1 MPHLLAGTDPAR
13 SINCPVAK
21 YPSLPGVEGSP
32 DRPARF
38 TARGPPS
45 EETAG

>member
-1 MPHLLAGTDPAR
+1 MPHLLAGTKPAR
-13 SINCPVAK
+13 STNCSVAK

-38 TARGPPS
+38 TARGPS
-45 EETAG
+45 SGETAG